1 MSENE
6 SNKIIRKFIGVV
18 SSNKMDKTVVVKIEK
33 KVQHKV
39 YKKLIKLS
47 KSFKVHDEKNE
58 AKVGDRVVF
67 QECRPLSK
75 EKRWRIVEILKK

>member
-6 SNKIIRKFIGVV
+6 NNKIIRKFIGVV

>member
-1 MSENE
+1 MSDNEN
-6 SNKIIRKFIGVV
+6 NKITRKFIGVV

-39 YKKLIKLS
+39 YKKLIKFS